1 MSLSFLKYL
10 KNLLLEQFIVQD
22 YCSKYQDIC
31 NTG

>member
-10 KNLLLEQFIVQD
+10 KNLLLEQFTVQD